1 MNKIELQVENLKCGG
16 CETTLHNAIMKL
28 DGIIT
33 AKADA
38 ESSTVLVEYSGEKE
52 LIEKVLEETLAQIG
66 YPKKGTGN
74 NFQKAKSY
82 VSCAIGKMSEK
93 A

>member
-1 MNKIELQVENLKCGG
+1 MNKIELKVENLKCGG

-38 ESSTVLVEYSGEKE
+38 ESSTVLVEYSGDSE
-52 LIEKVLEETLAQIG
+52 LIEKKIEEKLAQIG